1 MLPINQIEPTH
12 SIIPSYTAFNK
23 AVMTNL
29 KYYKQKFNLGRIVP
43 ALISLCSQFWLIKEF
58 KNRREER
65 GRGGGG

>member
-1 MLPINQIEPTH
+1 
-12 SIIPSYTAFNK
+12 
-23 AVMTNL
+23 MTNL